1 MWLVSAVSLAVTMIL
16 CLVGVFIP
24 SRFYDDNLAQRAGMA
39 GVFIVCWPRLVHLID
54 NQGFV
59 GNCLPVAA
67 QVLGHVGL
75 ALFAAGT
82 AYKAWKSRP
91 PRLGDAPPPPKPL
104 RNLTH
109 VGVSRAH
116 GRGAAPR

>member
-1 MWLVSAVSLAVTMIL
+1 MWVVSVVSLAVTMIL

-24 SRFYDDNLAQRAGMA
+24 PRFYDDNLAQRIGMA
-39 GVFIVCWPRLVHLID
+39 GVFTVCWPRFWHLID

-75 ALFAAGT
+75 ALFALGT
-82 AYKAWKSRP
+82 AYKAWKYRP
-91 PRLGDAPPPPKPL
+91 PRLGSTPPPPKPL
-104 RNLTH
+104 RELP
-109 VGVSRAH
+109 RADALRVA
-116 GRGAAPR
+116 GRGK